1 MKKLILFFLFILPL
15 FSFAQSS
22 YKSESEP
29 LIGGLYMQGKC
40 DGEIIVG
47 SKEIAKVDIYLTP
60 MNEYGQ
66 ELNYS
71 KSKTFYGPCFAYNRY
86 KFSFPYDFLRG
97 YSTALMTKIV
107 VYYHDRTV
115 KVYNRKQ
122 TSKMLN
128 MYLAY
133 IGRGYK

>member
-1 MKKLILFFLFILPL
+1 MRAFFSLFFFFALFSSILF
-15 FSFAQSS
+15 SQG
-22 YKSESEP
+22 SEP

-40 DGEIIVG
+40 DGQIIVG

-60 MNEYGQ
+60 MNEYGE

-86 KFSFPYDFLRG
+86 KFSFPYGFLG
-97 YSTALMTKIV
+97 DYSTALMTKMV

-128 MYLAY
+128 MYFAY
-133 IGRGYK
+133 IGRGN